1 MAVKKRHLLLL
12 LLPREKKKDTNDDAT
27 DSDTDDEEMANTTND
42 NTGLNDEDYVI
53 DLNLEG
59 VLPCLRIIYEHSNS
73 QLIRQSFPFRIG
85 PITFQNFG
93 LLPGDINI
101 IQKYHSE
108 NYLYPIGFSS
118 VREYWDVEEPSM
130 KCLYVSEIRSG
141 AEEGPTFAV
150 YKALNREIC
159 FVSSSSSG
167 AWKAL
172 LEQLSIAKV
181 ERGEIPTNTLLAV
194 SGPDMYGLS
203 RPEVLFMMQG
213 LPNANLCRKFQF
225 RKVMIYFLTEGM
237 QRYDGKRQRRK
248 ESGGS
253 SKGKH
258 VDGRRNRT
266 NNKNI
271 FGIINQVN
279 KLRREI
285 GLVRARV
292 HTEMKLHEMRLHKQ
306 RRREIAYEIE
316 CNSKLKKGPPKR
328 IRSREN
334 KEIRKKYMEEYTDRY
349 DIETFYLTSRF
360 FQKDTGRYNL
370 IGTDRHRNRYY
381 IVGRN
386 WARLFIDAYSENN
399 EKETYMLT
407 TKEEI
412 NAVLNYLRKDG
423 VNEGPL
429 RKTVY
434 RARHLLFRVIE
445 KEMERKKQ
453 IKSIVKSKKNKLR
466 ANFAIIRQS

>member
-1 MAVKKRHLLLL
+1 MHIV
-12 LLPREKKKDTNDDAT
+12 
-27 DSDTDDEEMANTTND
+27 
-42 NTGLNDEDYVI
+42 
-53 DLNLEG
+53 G
-59 VLPCLRIIYEHSNS
+59 V
-73 QLIRQSFPFRIG
+73 Q
-85 PITFQNFG
+85 
-93 LLPGDINI
+93 
-101 IQKYHSE
+101 
-108 NYLYPIGFSS
+108 
-118 VREYWDVEEPSM
+118 
-130 KCLYVSEIRSG
+130 
-141 AEEGPTFAV
+141 
-150 YKALNREIC
+150 EIC

-316 CNSKLKKGPPKR
+316 CNSKLKK
-328 IRSREN
+328 
-334 KEIRKKYMEEYTDRY
+334 MES
-349 DIETFYLTSRF
+349 LTPLNDS
-360 FQKDTGRYNL
+360 
-370 IGTDRHRNRYY
+370 
-381 IVGRN
+381 VGS
-386 WARLFIDAYSENN
+386 LGS
-399 EKETYMLT
+399 L
-407 TKEEI
+407 
-412 NAVLNYLRKDG
+412 
-423 VNEGPL
+423 
-429 RKTVY
+429 
-434 RARHLLFRVIE
+434 
-445 KEMERKKQ
+445 
-453 IKSIVKSKKNKLR
+453 
-466 ANFAIIRQS
+466 